1 MFNMLI
7 KFLAKVK
14 FNLEKR
20 KYEYSELKSML
31 ELPRKDDL
39 FKSLNET
46 DLLPVPFG
54 VAIYART
61 ANDEDNE
68 LAKQVSLIAASA
80 ETVGDKNYVVYSE
93 TVSGLSK
100 EKKNVQN
107 YIDSW
112 LMLKRDL

>member
-46 DLLPVPFG
+46 DFITRSV
-54 VAIYART
+54 
-61 ANDEDNE
+61 
-68 LAKQVSLIAASA
+68 
-80 ETVGDKNYVVYSE
+80 
-93 TVSGLSK
+93 
-100 EKKNVQN
+100 
-107 YIDSW
+107 
-112 LMLKRDL
+112 